1 MHLTILGSGTL
12 VPSLRR
18 QPSGYLL
25 SAGKHRI
32 LIDCGSGTMRRLLQV
47 GTHVDDI
54 DLILISHVHID
65 HVSELPLFLFAAR
78 YSPEPRQRPLRV
90 LGSSDT
96 LEFIAGLEKLHGD
109 SIAAATYERRL
120 ERIDKGGEVRVG
132 DVRLRAG
139 AVVHALSS
147 LAFRIEHAE
156 TSLVYTG
163 DTEYCESMVEL
174 ARDCDLLLC
183 ECSFPDGAAVPGH
196 LTPSLAGRIAREAGA
211 RSLLLTHLYPP
222 CDDVDVA
229 AQVRS
234 VYDGDLKVGE
244 DLLEVSVEGV

>member
-1 MHLTILGSGTL
+1 M
-12 VPSLRR
+12 PSLRR

-25 SAGKHRI
+25 SAGKQRI
-32 LIDCGSGTMRRLLQV
+32 LIDCGSGTMRRLLQAN
-47 GTHVDDI
+47 THVDDI

-78 YSPEPRQRPLRV
+78 YSPEPRQRPLRI

-109 SIAAATYERRL
+109 SIAATTYERRL
-120 ERIDKGGEVRVG
+120 EKIDEGGEVQMG
-132 DVRLRAG
+132 DVRLRSG
-139 AVVHALSS
+139 AVVHSSSS
-147 LAFRIEHAE
+147 LAFRIEHAGA
-156 TSLVYTG
+156 SLAYTG
-163 DTEYCESMVEL
+163 DTEYCESIVDL
-174 ARDCDLLLC
+174 ARGCDLLLC
-183 ECSFPDGAAVPGH
+183 ECSFPEGAGVPGH

-211 RSLLLTHLYPP
+211 QSLLLTHLYPP

-244 DLLEVSVEGV
+244 DLLEVSVEGI